1 MIGDWCKN
9 SIQLFIKKIAWK
21 DFNTHHSCTSI
32 AVVNCMASYLL
43 PIQCAVHL
51 HPRIGIWA
59 AVFRPFLKLIITAK
73 DRLRILSFFLIPEL
87 HMADIMSTHLQLTA
101 YLFEIHTKRKSWKIW
116 IEIFAVWEFY
126 WFTQRW
132 ISNCTNQVITELRLV
147 CRTQKHKI
155 MSAKLSLSITFITTE
170 LMRMQFG
177 NADVRVY
184 CE

>member
-1 MIGDWCKN
+1 MCGSLAFTYWHLSSSFSSFFEINYHRKR
-9 SIQLFIKKIAWK
+9 
-21 DFNTHHSCTSI
+21 SI
-32 AVVNCMASYLL
+32 AN
-43 PIQCAVHL
+43 
-51 HPRIGIWA
+51 
-59 AVFRPFLKLIITAK
+59 FE
-73 DRLRILSFFLIPEL
+73 FFLIPEL